1 LTLSGCGGS
10 PPGVSERLKE
20 ANAHLRK
27 FGEKIAALA
36 EVQKELAGLGEQQGP
51 DAVSKIGALLSDLRG
66 KVEAALGE
74 VRKAGE
80 ALKSA
85 RKMKISDNMKAYLDL
100 EIEAGS
106 ENEKALVAELDAT
119 DLKLKNIAET
129 GAVATLSAE
138 QIAKLKRIS
147 ELEDQ
152 SRQRAEKAA
161 SLHKK
166 ANEYYESK
174 KLGK

>member
-1 LTLSGCGGS
+1 M
-10 PPGVSERLKE
+10 KE

-27 FGEKIAALA
+27 FGEQIAAMA
-36 EVQKELAGLGEQQGP
+36 GVQKELAGLGEQQGP
-51 DAVSKIGALLSDLRG
+51 DAVSKIGVLLSDLRG

-100 EIEAGS
+100 EIEASG
-106 ENEKALVAELDAT
+106 ENEEALAAELDAT

-129 GAVATLSAE
+129 AAVATLSAE
-138 QIAKLKRIS
+138 QIAKLRRIS

-152 SRQRAEKAA
+152 SRQHAEKAA